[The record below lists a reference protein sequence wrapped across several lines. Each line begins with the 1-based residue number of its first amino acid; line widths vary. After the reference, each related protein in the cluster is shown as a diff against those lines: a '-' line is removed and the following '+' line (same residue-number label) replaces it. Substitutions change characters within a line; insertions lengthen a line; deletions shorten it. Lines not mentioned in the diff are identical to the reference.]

1 MPSRPPAEQYT
12 VALQG
17 FSEFERGALASFF
30 RLAAQRSPNYVQV
43 DQVDRSDFVIADADQ
58 RSTLQSVMSAGRT
71 PDTVFVGAHAPQG
84 ANAWL
89 RRPIDPVHIVRELDS
104 LVELRHS
111 SPGGLAADATDSG
124 VDVLLGDTGP
134 SSLWS
139 SSDFGGLEAHHGAPG
154 PDVLVVEDSSIARRF
169 LQVRLQRLGNR
180 VHLAVSGEGALE
192 AIERQRFALVFLD
205 VMLGAPGRLDG
216 LKLCQLIRKDPRFSG
231 GRGPR
236 IIIVTGLA
244 GAMDRV
250 RANLAGCDAYL
261 TKPLVD
267 AEFIETLRTLDPGFA
282 ARQPSAAR

>member
-1 MPSRPPAEQYT
+1 MQSRPAEQYT

-17 FSEFERGALASFF
+17 FSDFERGALASFF

-43 DQVDRSDFVIADADQ
+43 DRVDRSDFVIADADQ
-58 RSTLQSVMSAGRT
+58 RSTLQSVILAGRT
-71 PDTVFVGAHAPQG
+71 PDTVFVGARAPQG

-111 SPGGLAADATDSG
+111 SPVGLLAADPADSG

-139 SSDFGGLEAHHGAPG
+139 SSEFGGLDTQHGAPG

-169 LQVRLQRLGNR
+169 LQVRLQRLGYR
-180 VHLAVSGEGALE
+180 VHLAANGEGALE
-192 AIERQRFALVFLD
+192 AIGRQRFALVFLD
-205 VMLGAPGRLDG
+205 VMLGGPGRLDG
-216 LKLCQLIRKDPRFSG
+216 LKLCQTIRQDPRFAA

-236 IIIVTGLA
+236 IVVITGLSSA
-244 GAMDRV
+244 ADRV
-250 RANLAGCDAYL
+250 RASLAGCDAYL
-261 TKPLVD
+261 TKPLVE
-267 AEFIETLRTLDPGFA
+267 AEFIQTLIALDPGFT
-282 ARQPSAAR
+282 ARQPSAAP